1 MMRTGTGRSRKKWR
15 RRRRNSHDLSLEIV
29 MMMMKLV
36 MARKLVPIGIRI
48 PIDDSRQTDNNAR
61 RARTHQLFFFSS
73 SSWPNKN
80 KKTRR
85 WNSWKRTRTKLH
97 TSPPSLLLLLLNHH
111 LHHLLVDH
119 HSFSSCI
126 IFVRSCVHGNRQSG
140 KERWKK
146 VPNCGGGILAMR
158 PTGST
163 SSGLVA
169 PDRDRGRTVS
179 PSPSFFLSFI
189 LLCNCEAR
197 SCSLVFQVTAMLGG
211 GLLHSTLLLYHHHHH
226 DEEEEEEK
234 PSLHNFAQHCLSCQW
249 LSSLNKM
256 QLTAFNV

>member
-1 MMRTGTGRSRKKWR
+1 MELVKK
-15 RRRRNSHDLSLEIV
+15 D
-29 MMMMKLV
+29 
-36 MARKLVPIGIRI
+36 
-48 PIDDSRQTDNNAR
+48 T
-61 RARTHQLFFFSS
+61 
-73 SSWPNKN
+73 NK
-80 KKTRR
+80 TA
-85 WNSWKRTRTKLH
+85 H
-97 TSPPSLLLLLLNHH
+97 IPSLPPPPPIKPPPPPPPRWS
-111 LHHLLVDH
+111 
-119 HSFSSCI
+119 SF
-126 IFVRSCVHGNRQSG
+126 IFFLYYIRAFVCAWESVNR
-140 KERWKK
+140 ERWKK

-256 QLTAFNV
+256 QFTAFNV